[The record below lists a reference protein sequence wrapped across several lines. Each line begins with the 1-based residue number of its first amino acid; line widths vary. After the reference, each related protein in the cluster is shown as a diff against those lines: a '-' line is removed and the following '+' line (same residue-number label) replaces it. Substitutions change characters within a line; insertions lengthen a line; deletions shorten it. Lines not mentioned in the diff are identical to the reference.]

1 MTKIILIDSNVLL
14 DVVSKDSTWF
24 EWSYSMIEDA
34 SNHHELCI
42 NPIIYAE
49 VSIRFTSPQEFDD
62 AFPADDFRRQ
72 PIPYSAAFL
81 AGKAHSAYRR
91 RGGTRVSTLPDFFI
105 GAHAL
110 VAGHKLLTRDP
121 RRFRQYFSSVD
132 IIAP

>member
-1 MTKIILIDSNVLL
+1 MILIDSNVLL
-14 DVVSKDSTWF
+14 DVVSKDATWF

-34 SNHHELCI
+34 LNHDEMCI

-49 VSIRFTSPQEFDD
+49 VSIRFSSPQEFDD

-91 RGGTRVSTLPDFFI
+91 KGGPRASTLPDFFI

-110 VAGHKLLTRDP
+110 VAGFRLMTRDAK
-121 RRFRQYFSSVD
+121 RYRTYFPTVELIS
-132 IIAP
+132 P